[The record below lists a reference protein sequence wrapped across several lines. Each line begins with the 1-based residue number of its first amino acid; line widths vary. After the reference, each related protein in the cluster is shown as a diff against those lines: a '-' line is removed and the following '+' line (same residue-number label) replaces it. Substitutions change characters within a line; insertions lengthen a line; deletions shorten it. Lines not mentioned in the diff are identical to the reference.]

1 MILFTFHWK
10 YTYLIFI
17 SPSFIKPSYRD
28 RFGMFNRPILHIYH
42 FAHAHSRNSA
52 PDALLLADKCGYIDI
67 TIVLAFISHS

>member
-17 SPSFIKPSYRD
+17 SPSFIKPSYPN
-28 RFGMFNRPILHIYH
+28 RFGMFNQLIRHKCH

-67 TIVLAFISHS
+67 TLVPAFIFHS